1 MGFEKGDM
9 HVIIIELITN
19 VSLILAFQPELVPM
33 FFHMDSIRKF
43 WNYIQSWR
51 STTIVI
57 IVIGVRGVGDN
68 KVKKQLFIADGEGE
82 FDKDVFALDNNFK
95 IDYDQ
100 LLEAYNEGQCTMLL
114 IKNATTTS
122 KGDW

>member
-1 MGFEKGDM
+1 
-9 HVIIIELITN
+9 
-19 VSLILAFQPELVPM
+19 
-33 FFHMDSIRKF
+33 
-43 WNYIQSWR
+43 
-51 STTIVI
+51 
-57 IVIGVRGVGDN
+57 
-68 KVKKQLFIADGEGE
+68 LFIADGEGE

-122 KGDW
+122 KGDR